1 MTKTY
6 LLVGSAGSWDDHHS
20 VSLGIFTTL
29 EEAKKCGKS
38 FLKEREDRLEKINKA
53 CPIDEEIRMKCEEH
67 YDFVALESLPPEEQE
82 KYHEWWYDKN
92 KLEEINPSYHIYEFE
107 VNKFDL
113 EEVFNEKF

>member
-1 MTKTY
+1 MTKAY
-6 LLVGSAGSWDDHHS
+6 LLIGSAGSWDDHHS

-38 FLKEREDRLEKINKA
+38 FLKERADRLEKINKE
-53 CPIDEEIRMKCEEH
+53 CPIDEEIRMKYEEH

-92 KLEEINPSYHIYEFE
+92 KLEEINSSYHIYEFE

-113 EEVFNEKF
+113 DEVFKEKF